1 MGITVTKQRYKIK
14 PLLCVTDK
22 NPNNITWNVLVFYM
36 AFTSFPQGK
45 QLVCPP
51 MQQNDMCNIAYI
63 CCGAD
68 EADDTEFAYY
78 NQAESSFDDASRE
91 LQVQTSFIHSRN
103 RRCHQYRMLTAILR
117 EGALSFVVHKHPINR
132 TAPPRSPSE

>member
-51 MQQNDMCNIAYI
+51 M
-63 CCGAD
+63 
-68 EADDTEFAYY
+68 
-78 NQAESSFDDASRE
+78 
-91 LQVQTSFIHSRN
+91 
-103 RRCHQYRMLTAILR
+103 
-117 EGALSFVVHKHPINR
+117 
-132 TAPPRSPSE
+132 